1 MMTFLKTM
9 ILTLLFPIGSV
20 NAAHYLTTNEIKTL
34 LSGHSSAFFGKY
46 GGVKFTGYG
55 WWSKNGSIYGYT
67 YILGKKRN
75 WTGTWYI
82 KNNQYCRTLKAY
94 GKSQFKC
101 LRVQQIN
108 ANTIRFIKSDGS
120 ISSTSKLQ

>member
-1 MMTFLKTM
+1 MAFLKRM
-9 ILTLLFPIGSV
+9 ILILLFPIGSV
-20 NAAHYLTTNEIKTL
+20 NSAHYLTTSEIKTL
-34 LSGHSSAFFGKY
+34 LSGHSSVFFGNH

-55 WWSKNGSIYGYT
+55 CWNKNGSIYGYT

-82 KNNQYCRTLKAY
+82 KNNQYCRTLNAY
-94 GKSQFKC
+94 GKSQFRC

-108 ANTIRFIKSDGS
+108 TNTIRFIKSDGS

>member
-1 MMTFLKTM
+1 MTFLKTM
-9 ILTLLFPIGSV
+9 ILVLFFSINSV
-20 NAAHYLTTNEIKTL
+20 NAAQYLTTNEIKAL
-34 LSGHSSAFFGKY
+34 ISGRSSSFYGKY
-46 GGVKFTGYG
+46 GVVKFTGYG
-55 WWSKNGSIYGYT
+55 WWNKNGSINGYT
-67 YILGKKRN
+67 YVLGKKRN

-108 ANTIRFIKSDGS
+108 SNTIRFIKSDGS

>member
-1 MMTFLKTM
+1 MTFLKTM

-34 LSGHSSAFFGKY
+34 LSGHSSVFFGKQ

-55 WWSKNGSIYGYT
+55 CWNKNGSIYGYT
-67 YILGKKRN
+67 YIFGKKRN

-82 KNNQYCRTLKAY
+82 KNNQYCRTLNAY
-94 GKSQFKC
+94 GKSQFRC
-101 LRVQQIN
+101 LKVQQIN